1 MLHFQ
6 VQGLLMKAMSNHKLI
21 KNLQGKNKFL
31 KVWTNQIKIKF
42 YKKIWLLKKLKF
54 QEQIMQS
61 YKLRIN
67 LIHKKL

>member
-6 VQGLLMKAMSNHKLI
+6 AQGLLMKAMSNHKLI
-21 KNLQGKNKFL
+21 KNPQVKNKFL
-31 KVWTNQIKIKF
+31 KEWTNQIKIKF

-61 YKLRIN
+61 YKLKIN
-67 LIHKKL
+67 LIHRKL